1 MELKFTINLN
11 PVTKKNSGRIAYRR
25 LSNGKQTPI
34 VLPSEA
40 YERYERQCVEFM
52 PFVDTIEHRVNVKA
66 VFYMSTHRIVDL
78 PNLQEALL
86 DVLVH
91 YGILKDDNSRIVATM
106 DGSYVDYDK
115 ENPRTEVTIT
125 DK

>member
-1 MELKFTINLN
+1 MELKFTINLD
-11 PVTKKNSGRIAYRR
+11 PVTKKNSQRIGYRFW
-25 LSNGKQTPI
+25 NEKKIPI
-34 VLPSEA
+34 ILPSKA
-40 YERYERQCVEFM
+40 YERYERQCVKFM
-52 PFVDTIEHRVNVKA
+52 PFVDTIESRVNVKA

-91 YGILKDDNSRIVATM
+91 YGILKDDNTRIVATM

>member
-34 VLPSEA
+34 ILPSEA

-52 PFVDTIEHRVNVKA
+52 PFVDTIECRVNVKA